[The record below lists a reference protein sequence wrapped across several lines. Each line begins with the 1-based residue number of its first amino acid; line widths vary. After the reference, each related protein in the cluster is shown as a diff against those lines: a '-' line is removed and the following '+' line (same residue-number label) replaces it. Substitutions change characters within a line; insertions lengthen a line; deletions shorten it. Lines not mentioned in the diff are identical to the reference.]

1 MSFRPPK
8 TLPILSIFHN
18 SRVPLSRQAVAMLQE
33 RRSRPNTGEDVY
45 RVDIIGDDTLP
56 TKDQLEQMAS
66 YLHGWDHLVSA
77 AQDQNENTSQ
87 QQHPSP
93 TTLQDAETLLLKDP
107 SALQRPVVV
116 DWSNGMAAVGTSSL
130 DTIEALVQ
138 HRLNS
143 KKGGLF

>member
-18 SRVPLSRQAVAMLQE
+18 SRVPLSRRAVAMLQE
-33 RRSRPNTGEDVY
+33 RRTRPNTGEDAY
-45 RVDIIGDDTLP
+45 RLDIIGDDTLP

-66 YLHGWDHLVSA
+66 YLHGWDHLVA
-77 AQDQNENTSQ
+77 AKENTS
-87 QQHPSP
+87 PSP
-93 TTLQDAETLLLKDP
+93 TTLQDAETLLLQDP

-116 DWSNGMAAVGTSSL
+116 DWSNGMAAVGSSSL